1 MNDVNQGK
9 TPGSVEGTIDPTDAL
24 AWAPMAIVITQRGDG
39 AVIYGN
45 ELAGQLLGCS
55 RGALIGRKIGQF
67 IVGPGQHQSM
77 LRDLDGNASI
87 IRREMQMRR
96 HDGDEFTA
104 MLHLTR
110 MRHGGQDAVQIMFE
124 DISQR
129 KSEEFELTASHQLL
143 QSLIDGMPE
152 FIALKDAKGRY
163 LFVNKV
169 FEEWYGISRAQA
181 IGTTMYDYLSQ
192 DEADLYRQE
201 EYRASKEQT
210 LDSQTKCNS
219 YMTGNC
225 NGHRL

>member
-1 MNDVNQGK
+1 
-9 TPGSVEGTIDPTDAL
+9 
-24 AWAPMAIVITQRGDG
+24 
-39 AVIYGN
+39 
-45 ELAGQLLGCS
+45 
-55 RGALIGRKIGQF
+55 
-67 IVGPGQHQSM
+67 M

-152 FIALKDAKGRY
+152 FIALKDAEGRY

-181 IGTTMYDYLSQ
+181 IGTTLYDYLSQ
-192 DEADLYRQE
+192 DEADLSLTALIRLARACRKRLSPTI
-201 EYRASKEQT
+201 EYDRHRPDEDVDLARAL
-210 LDSQTKCNS
+210 LDNRHIDELAQIRKQHIALVAQAMGGARAALDARDLIVDLLDPS
-219 YMTGNC
+219 
-225 NGHRL
+225 